1 MRVSLKI
8 ETVEDERMGVRLGT
22 WGDKSDQEKRDLGS
36 SEAWDVPSIL
46 RKAGV
51 FPRTTGELMAPI
63 WTGPEGSTPL
73 SHVAWK

>member
-1 MRVSLKI
+1 M
-8 ETVEDERMGVRLGT
+8 

-36 SEAWDVPSIL
+36 SEVWDMPSIL

-51 FPRTTGELMAPI
+51 SPGTTGELMAPI